1 MSKKSTAEKWWLP
14 LLVAV
19 LPAIIAGVFGW
30 QAKDKADKTADQLA
44 VSYQLMKQALE
55 VVQHESDGYRESL
68 QHTNDLLVKLLE
80 EKQAPTAGEAQVLAE
95 ARKLNQKL
103 EAPPDRPH
111 LPTNVFDIVNSKK

>member
-1 MSKKSTAEKWWLP
+1 MTKKSTAEKWWLP

-30 QAKDKADKTADQLA
+30 QAKDKADQTADQLA

-68 QHTNDLLVKLLE
+68 QHTNDLLIKLI
-80 EKQAPTAGEAQVLAE
+80 QQQQVPTASEAAVLDE
-95 ARKLNQKL
+95 AKKLNLKL
-103 EAPPDRPH
+103 ETPPTRPQ
-111 LPTNVFDIVNSKK
+111 LPSNLL